1 MNEQGSLKTL
11 SASLADTDAYES
23 IDTARDVTCL
33 GPSNEAFAAA
43 GNPQKKLNKTE
54 LTWLI
59 R

>member
-11 SASLADTDAYES
+11 STSLADTGAYDS
-23 IDTARDVTCL
+23 IDSARDVTCL
-33 GPSNEAFAAA
+33 APSNEAFEDA